1 MLQPLYDKIL
11 VDTDVSGDV
20 EDSSGLIIYED
31 KNQPI
36 KAKVIAVGKGRPTE
50 LGLQPLLT
58 KVGQIVLIPN
68 FGGITIF
75 DKGNK
80 YTLIRE
86 SDVLGIVEQ

>member
-11 VDTDVSGDV
+11 VDTNITKEV

-36 KAKVIAVGKGRPTE
+36 KAKVIAIGSGRPTDS
-50 LGLQPLLT
+50 GLQPLLT
-58 KVGQIVLIPN
+58 KVGQTVLIPN
-68 FGGITIF
+68 FSGIPVF
-75 DKGNK
+75 DNGDK
-80 YTLIRE
+80 YILIRE